1 MHVVVHVLL
10 LPRVRPLI
18 CVSLAHSENSVFTDE
33 GGACVFL
40 VFGAQRL
47 ARLALNFVRFVHNQ
61 THLCTSARM
70 AKEEEECSDE
80 FHFRVVG
87 G

>member
-10 LPRVRPLI
+10 LPRVHPLI
-18 CVSLAHSENSVFTDE
+18 CASLAHSENSVLTDE
-33 GGACVFL
+33 GGACVF
-40 VFGAQRL
+40 VFFGAQS

-80 FHFRVVG
+80 CHIRVVG